1 MTARSI
7 RYRFNETNN
16 IWPGFV
22 DVLATLLIVI
32 IFVLMVFTVSQIYL
46 SDAISGRD
54 KALENLRSQISK
66 LSKILVIETKEKQQ
80 ALSSLKQTQDNLIQ
94 TESDLKTQEMF
105 SQDLQSDIA
114 KKESELFVQDQNIL
128 ALSDQIKELLVELRI
143 VAKALE
149 TYEGVEIASLN
160 IDGLGERIN
169 KALATRIDQL
179 NQLNEDLDEV
189 NIALARSETN
199 LQKKIDALDIANT
212 ELAFNKTELENKIDA
227 LDIANTELAFNK
239 TELEN
244 KIDALDIANT
254 ELAFNKTELENKIDA
269 LDIANTELAFNK
281 TELEN
286 KIDALDI
293 ANTELA
299 FNKTELENKIDAL
312 DIANTE
318 LAFNKTELENKI
330 DALDIANTELA
341 FNKTELEKT
350 IKELNNLNSNLMSIN
365 ESLGLGDADLLEQL
379 AAIQKKNDELVSLND
394 LLKDSQKE
402 TEQALQIIERV
413 NEELVLKDEALQ
425 EQIMQYQEITKDLLA
440 INDSL
445 GLEDASLIEQ
455 LETIRSKNKKL
466 AELNLNLV
474 EKDNAIF
481 SLRGKILE
489 LNNVL
494 ALSEEKQLTQQSQI
508 AELSQSLNLLKE
520 EKTTIKEKSTASIK
534 EMEMRSA
541 ETLKQVAFLTEEIEA
556 LKNEITLLN
565 AALEYSEQTLLTKE
579 LKIEVLGERLNK
591 ALTSKVFELQKYRSE
606 FFGKLQL
613 ILGDRKDIK
622 IVGDR
627 FIFES
632 ELLFDSASANLQ
644 SVGMEKLKQIGLTL
658 MDSTKNIPD
667 DIDWIIQVEGHT
679 DKRPIKTAQYPSNW
693 ELSTAR
699 ANSVLNLLLDLG
711 FAPNRLSAAGYGEF
725 YPLTDGD
732 SYEDLQQ
739 NRRIELKLT
748 SR

>member
-1 MTARSI
+1 MSARSR
-7 RYRFNETNN
+7 RYRLNETNN

-32 IFVLMVFTVSQIYL
+32 IFVLMIFTVSQIYL

-54 KALENLRSQISK
+54 KALENLRSQINE
-66 LSKILVIETKEKQQ
+66 LSKILVIEKKEKQQ
-80 ALSSLKQTQDNLIQ
+80 VLTSLEQTQDQLAQ
-94 TESDLKTQEMF
+94 TESDLRTQEMY
-105 SQDLQSDIA
+105 SQGLQSDIA
-114 KKESELFVQDQNIL
+114 KKESELFIQDQNIL
-128 ALSDQIKELLVELRI
+128 ALSDQIKVLLVELRI

-149 TYEGVEIASLN
+149 TYEGAEIASLN
-160 IDGLGERIN
+160 TEGLGERIN

-189 NIALARSETN
+189 NIALAQSETN
-199 LQKKIDALDIANT
+199 LQNKINDLDIANT
-212 ELAFNKTELENKIDA
+212 ELALNKTELENKIND
-227 LDIANTELAFNK
+227 LDIANTELALNK

-244 KIDALDIANT
+244 KI
-254 ELAFNKTELENKIDA
+254 E
-269 LDIANTELAFNK
+269 
-281 TELEN
+281 
-286 KIDALDI
+286 
-293 ANTELA
+293 
-299 FNKTELENKIDAL
+299 
-312 DIANTE
+312 
-318 LAFNKTELENKI
+318 
-330 DALDIANTELA
+330 
-341 FNKTELEKT
+341 
-350 IKELNNLNSNLMSIN
+350 ELNNLNSNLMSIS
-365 ESLGLGDADLLEQL
+365 ESLGLGDADLVEQL
-379 AAIQKKNDELVSLND
+379 AAIQKKNDELVSLNA
-394 LLKDSQKE
+394 LLQDSQKE
-402 TEQALQIIERV
+402 TEQALKIIAQV

-425 EQIMQYQEITKDLLA
+425 EQIVQYQEITKDLLA

-455 LETIRSKNKKL
+455 MEAIRSKNEKL

-489 LNNVL
+489 LNNIL
-494 ALSEEKQLTQQSQI
+494 SLSEGKQLTQQSQI

-520 EKTTIKEKSTASIK
+520 EKTTTQEESTASIK
-534 EMEMRSA
+534 EMKMRST
-541 ETLKQVAFLTEEIEA
+541 ETLKQVAFLTVEIGA
-556 LKNEITLLN
+556 LKNEIILLN

-627 FIFES
+627 FIIES
-632 ELLFDSASANLQ
+632 ELLFNSASADLQ
-644 SVGMEKLKQIGLTL
+644 SAGMEKLKQIGLTL
-658 MDSTKNIPD
+658 MDTTQDIPA

-679 DKRPIKTAQYPSNW
+679 DKRSIKTVQYPSNW

-699 ANSVLNLLLDLG
+699 ANSVLKLLLDLG
-711 FAPNRLSAAGYGEF
+711 FAPHRLSAAGYGEF
-725 YPLTDGD
+725 YPLSDGD
-732 SYEDLQQ
+732 SDEDLQQ

>member
-1 MTARSI
+1 MSARSI
-7 RYRFNETNN
+7 RYRLNETNN

-32 IFVLMVFTVSQIYL
+32 IFVLMIFTVSQIYL

-54 KALENLRSQISK
+54 KALENLRSQINE
-66 LSKILVIETKEKQQ
+66 LSKILVIEKKEKQQ
-80 ALSSLKQTQDNLIQ
+80 VLTSLEQTQDQLAQ
-94 TESDLKTQEMF
+94 TESDLRTQEMY
-105 SQDLQSDIA
+105 SQGLQSDIA
-114 KKESELFVQDQNIL
+114 KKESELFIQDQNIL

-149 TYEGVEIASLN
+149 TYEGAEIASLN
-160 IDGLGERIN
+160 TEGLGERIN

-189 NIALARSETN
+189 NIALAQSETN
-199 LQKKIDALDIANT
+199 LQNKINDLDIANT
-212 ELAFNKTELENKIDA
+212 ELALNKTELENKI
-227 LDIANTELAFNK
+227 E
-239 TELEN
+239 
-244 KIDALDIANT
+244 
-254 ELAFNKTELENKIDA
+254 
-269 LDIANTELAFNK
+269 
-281 TELEN
+281 
-286 KIDALDI
+286 
-293 ANTELA
+293 
-299 FNKTELENKIDAL
+299 
-312 DIANTE
+312 
-318 LAFNKTELENKI
+318 
-330 DALDIANTELA
+330 
-341 FNKTELEKT
+341 
-350 IKELNNLNSNLMSIN
+350 ELNNLNSNLMSIN
-365 ESLGLGDADLLEQL
+365 ESLGLGDADLVEQL
-379 AAIQKKNDELVSLND
+379 AAIQKKNDELVSLNA
-394 LLKDSQKE
+394 LLQDSQKE
-402 TEQALQIIERV
+402 TEQALKIIEQV

-425 EQIMQYQEITKDLLA
+425 EQIVQYQEITKDLLA

-455 LETIRSKNKKL
+455 LEAIRSKNEKL

-489 LNNVL
+489 LNNIL

-520 EKTTIKEKSTASIK
+520 EKTTIQEESTASIK
-534 EMEMRSA
+534 EMEMRST
-541 ETLKQVAFLTEEIEA
+541 ETLKQVAFLTEEIDA

-644 SVGMEKLKQIGLTL
+644 SAGTEKLKQIGLTL
-658 MDSTKNIPD
+658 MDTTQDIPA

-679 DKRPIKTAQYPSNW
+679 DKRSIKTVQYPSNW

-699 ANSVLNLLLDLG
+699 ANSVLKLLLDLG
-711 FAPNRLSAAGYGEF
+711 FAPHRLSAAGYGEF
-725 YPLTDGD
+725 YPLSDGD
-732 SYEDLQQ
+732 SDEDLQQ

>member
-1 MTARSI
+1 MSARSI
-7 RYRFNETNN
+7 RYRLNETNN

-32 IFVLMVFTVSQIYL
+32 IFVLMIFTVSQIYL

-54 KALENLRSQISK
+54 KALENLRSQINE
-66 LSKILVIETKEKQQ
+66 LSKILVIEKKEKQQ
-80 ALSSLKQTQDNLIQ
+80 VLTSLEQTQDQLAQ
-94 TESDLKTQEMF
+94 TESDLRTQEMY
-105 SQDLQSDIA
+105 SQGLQSDIA
-114 KKESELFVQDQNIL
+114 KKESELFIQDQNIL

-149 TYEGVEIASLN
+149 TYEGAEIASLN
-160 IDGLGERIN
+160 TEGLGERIN

-189 NIALARSETN
+189 NIALEQSETN
-199 LQKKIDALDIANT
+199 LQNKINDLDIANT
-212 ELAFNKTELENKIDA
+212 ELALNKTELENKI
-227 LDIANTELAFNK
+227 E
-239 TELEN
+239 
-244 KIDALDIANT
+244 
-254 ELAFNKTELENKIDA
+254 
-269 LDIANTELAFNK
+269 
-281 TELEN
+281 
-286 KIDALDI
+286 
-293 ANTELA
+293 
-299 FNKTELENKIDAL
+299 
-312 DIANTE
+312 
-318 LAFNKTELENKI
+318 
-330 DALDIANTELA
+330 
-341 FNKTELEKT
+341 
-350 IKELNNLNSNLMSIN
+350 ELNNLNSNLMSIN
-365 ESLGLGDADLLEQL
+365 ESLGLGDADLVEQL
-379 AAIQKKNDELVSLND
+379 AAIQKKNDELVSLNA
-394 LLKDSQKE
+394 LLQDSQKE
-402 TEQALQIIERV
+402 TEQALKIIEQV

-425 EQIMQYQEITKDLLA
+425 EQIVQYQEITKDLLA

-455 LETIRSKNKKL
+455 LEAIRSKNAKL

-489 LNNVL
+489 LNNIL
-494 ALSEEKQLTQQSQI
+494 SLSEEKQLTQQAQI
-508 AELSQSLNLLKE
+508 AELSESLNLLQE
-520 EKTTIKEKSTASIK
+520 EKTTIQEESTASIK
-534 EMEMRSA
+534 EMEMRST
-541 ETLKQVAFLTEEIEA
+541 ETLKQVAFLTEEIDA

-644 SVGMEKLKQIGLTL
+644 SAGTEKLKQIGLTL
-658 MDSTKNIPD
+658 MDTTQDIPA

-679 DKRPIKTAQYPSNW
+679 DKRSIKTVQYPSNW

-699 ANSVLNLLLDLG
+699 ANSVLKLLLDLG
-711 FAPNRLSAAGYGEF
+711 FAPHRLSAAGYGEF
-725 YPLTDGD
+725 YPLSDGD
-732 SYEDLQQ
+732 SDEDLQQ